1 MRIIGL
7 VVVVTTACGQLE
19 LEDEPAVPINSES
32 TAVTGPCAVAHTPI
46 GSVLTTSE
54 LAATQTGD
62 GLYVAWTG
70 TTDQPGSIVKLDA
83 QFRVVARSDLG
94 MVDPNLNGVVDLG
107 IHVLAA
113 YGQNAFGVVDM
124 YQFTSD
130 LSITNYFAT
139 YAGNPARKPFLA
151 NPTGTARAYLWSF
164 NQTMVASDMDLEN
177 GYAGGGSMF
186 DMTNTITELSGDNG
200 LLLSGAGAVNDSS
213 VVWVE
218 DLGGGASRCSAG
230 NIAFDI
236 PTLPSLRATR
246 VVSSDCRHARIA
258 AGPTDDTQV
267 VVTSTASGAVKA
279 HFHHGNADIVHVL
292 STSGRAAKVQ
302 FDGTQFWIVW
312 RDNGVSNLRIA
323 RIDLSGTL
331 VVSTT
336 LGPQVVGDEAFDL
349 VHTSSATTALLAL
362 TPKALESMTLCQ

>member
-7 VVVVTTACGQLE
+7 IVVVTTACGQLE

-32 TAVTGPCAVAHTPI
+32 MAVTGQCAVAHTPI

-54 LAATQTGD
+54 LAATQTGN

-70 TTDQPGSIVKLDA
+70 TTSQPGSIVKLDA
-83 QFRVVARSDLG
+83 QFSVVARSDLG
-94 MVDPNLNGVVDLG
+94 LVDPNLNGVLDLG
-107 IHVLAA
+107 TQVLAA
-113 YGQNAFGVVDM
+113 YGQNAFGIVDM

-130 LSITNYFAT
+130 LSIATYAAT

-151 NPTGTARAYLWSF
+151 NPTGTSRAYLWSF
-164 NQTMVASDMDLEN
+164 KQTMIASYMDST
-177 GYAGGGSMF
+177 GYAAQGSIF

-258 AGPTDDTQV
+258 AGPTNDTQV
-267 VVTSTASGAVKA
+267 VVTSTASGAVEA
-279 HFHHGNADIVHVL
+279 HFHHGGADIVHVL

-302 FDGTQFWIVW
+302 FDGTRFWIVW

-323 RIDLSGTL
+323 TLDLNGTL

-349 VHTSSATTALLAL
+349 VHTSSTTTVLLAL